1 MTIAND
7 PAAPDFAALPVTPA
21 DVAAAADRI
30 APHVVR
36 TPVLACRS
44 LDELCAANRE
54 PPRLALKCETFQKTG
69 SFKARGAANAVLRL
83 CEDRP
88 EAARRGVVTH
98 SSGNHGAALARAAGL
113 AFGGAGVPCRVVMPA
128 NAPRVK
134 RTATEHYLSKNRAGG
149 AVVECGPSL
158 ADREAAA
165 RELEDAGFT
174 SIHPSDD
181 PHVIAGQGTC
191 GLELMEQRPE
201 LDVILCPVGGGG
213 LIAGTLLAVKH
224 ANPTVRVI
232 GCEPAVCDDA
242 ARGFAAGWPDGVPLP
257 ATGAAS
263 VADGLRSRLGRWN
276 LPILKALLNDMRT
289 AEETEILAFTRH
301 LMERA
306 KLVVE
311 PSAAV
316 TLAVAATSPD
326 LAGLDVGVIVCGGN
340 VDVGALFEGE
350 PEARASGVRP
360 SLVSL

>member
-1 MTIAND
+1 MT
-7 PAAPDFAALPVTPA
+7 AAPDFAALPVTPP
-21 DVAAAADRI
+21 DVAAAADRV

-36 TPVLACRS
+36 TPVLSCRS
-44 LDELCAANRE
+44 LDELCAPDWE
-54 PPRLALKCETFQKTG
+54 PPRLAMKCETFQKTG

-83 CEDRP
+83 CEEDP
-88 EAARRGVVTH
+88 DAARRGVATH
-98 SSGNHGAALARAAGL
+98 SSGNHAAALARAAGL
-113 AFGGAGVPCRVVMPA
+113 ALGGAGVPCRIVMPSD
-128 NAPRVK
+128 APRVK
-134 RTATEHYLSKNRAGG
+134 RAATELYLSKNPAGG
-149 AVVECGPSL
+149 AVVECGPTL

-165 RELEDAGFT
+165 KELEDAGFAP
-174 SIHPSDD
+174 IHPSDD

-191 GLELMEQRPE
+191 GRELMEQRPG

-213 LIAGTLLAVKH
+213 LIAGTLLAVKS
-224 ANPTVRVI
+224 AGLSPKTGRVVRVI

-242 ARGFAAGWPDGVPLP
+242 ARGFAAGWPDDEPLP

-276 LPILKALLNDMRT
+276 LPILKALLDDVRT
-289 AEETEILAFTRH
+289 ATEADILAFTRH

-340 VDVGALFEGE
+340 VDVGALFG
-350 PEARASGVRP
+350 G
-360 SLVSL
+360 